1 MVWVRSRASEQN
13 MKMCRFQQKIQEPER
28 SQKEWQ
34 KKKKKDTDINTSGVL
49 ESSDNDFKAVLR
61 KYSNLWN
68 KVKKEKPQQRNQS
81 QQTNI
86 KFLMGT

>member
-1 MVWVRSRASEQN
+1 MT
-13 MKMCRFQQKIQEPER
+13 
-28 SQKEWQ
+28 